1 MKCRRKYGIFIISGL
16 KTNTNSL
23 TISMKKTI
31 LFISLSLFS
40 LHVKSQTI
48 QDLRNKINTIT
59 STKNATIGVSVKGIE
74 DKDTLSINGNK
85 ETPLMSVFKFHIALA
100 VLHRVDEGKLKLN
113 QKFFI
118 KKEELLPETW
128 SPIREEY
135 PDGNLYLTLDQLL
148 RYTVSHSDNNGCD
161 ILLNIIGGTDSVQKF
176 INQQGIKDFTIK
188 VNEQQMSS
196 FDKFYLNTTTP
207 LATTDLLEKFYK
219 GKVLKKETTKYLYQI
234 MVETSRGLTWMK
246 AGLPTGTEVAHRTGI
261 SSRNENNLRAAMNDV
276 GIVKLPNGKHFILS
290 VYLKNINEE
299 MADTEKI
306 IADIS
311 NAVWEYYTN
320 KK

>member
-1 MKCRRKYGIFIISGL
+1 
-16 KTNTNSL
+16 
-23 TISMKKTI
+23 MKKAS
-31 LFISLSLFS
+31 LFISLCLFS
-40 LHVKSQTI
+40 LQVKSQTI
-48 QDLRNKINTIT
+48 QDLRNSINTIT
-59 STKNATIGVSVKGIE
+59 STKNATVGISVKGIE

-85 ETPLMSVFKFHIALA
+85 ETTLMSVFKFHIALA
-100 VLHRVDEGKLKLN
+100 VLNRVDKGKLKLN

-118 KKEELLPETW
+118 KKEDLMPETW

-135 PDGNLYLTLDQLL
+135 PEGNMYLTLDQLL

-207 LATTDLLEKFYK
+207 LATTDLLEKFYN

-246 AGLPTGTEVAHRTGI
+246 AGLPAGTELAHRTGI

>member
-1 MKCRRKYGIFIISGL
+1 M
-16 KTNTNSL
+16 
-23 TISMKKTI
+23 
-31 LFISLSLFS
+31 
-40 LHVKSQTI
+40 
-48 QDLRNKINTIT
+48 QDLRSKINTII
-59 STKNATIGVSVKGIE
+59 STKNATVGISVKGIE

-85 ETPLMSVFKFHIALA
+85 EMPMLSVFKFHIALA
-100 VLHRVDEGKLKLN
+100 VLNQVDKGKLKLG

-135 PDGNLYLTLDQLL
+135 PEGNIYLTIDQLL

-161 ILLNIIGGTDSVQKF
+161 ILLKIVGGAPAVQKF
-176 INQQGIKDFTIK
+176 INQQGIKDFTIRL
-188 VNEQQMSS
+188 NEEQM
-196 FDKFYLNTTTP
+196 NTFESYFINTSTP

-246 AGLPTGTEVAHRTGI
+246 AGLPIGTELAHRTGI
-261 SSRNENNLRAAMNDV
+261 SGRNEQNIRAAMNDV

-299 MADTEKI
+299 MKDTEKI
-306 IADIS
+306 IADIGR
-311 NAVWEYYTN
+311 AVWDYYVN
-320 KK
+320 KP